1 MIINLIEVKIQE
13 AIEKM
18 RPPIDIRNQLD
29 LGFTFKNNV
38 VLFFEIR
45 PSFRDPKEIMHHSIA
60 KIKYVKTK
68 NIWKLY
74 WMRGNLT
81 WLEYHTSDFSTVEN
95 AFKVIKAD
103 KEGCFFG

>member
-1 MIINLIEVKIQE
+1 
-13 AIEKM
+13 
-18 RPPIDIRNQLD
+18 
-29 LGFTFKNNV
+29 
-38 VLFFEIR
+38 
-45 PSFRDPKEIMHHSIA
+45 MHHSIA